1 MRNRHIEYFQ
11 LFFLLDFDESM
22 AMKRALIRR
31 ECKRKENIGLA
42 VLRLMHRI
50 HFSFFR
56 EQKKTD
62 QFNSKGNVIRQ
73 GKKVHFSF

>member
-11 LFFLLDFDESM
+11 LFLLNFDESM
-22 AMKRALIRR
+22 AMKRALIRS

-50 HFSFFR
+50 DFSFFR
-56 EQKKTD
+56 EMKTD
-62 QFNSKGNVIRQ
+62 QFNSKGNVIHNR
-73 GKKVHFSF
+73 GKKVYSSF